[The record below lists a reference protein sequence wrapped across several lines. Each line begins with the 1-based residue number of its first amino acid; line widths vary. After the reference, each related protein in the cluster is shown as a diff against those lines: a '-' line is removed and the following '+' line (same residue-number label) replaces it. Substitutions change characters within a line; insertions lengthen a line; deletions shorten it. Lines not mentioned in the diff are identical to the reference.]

1 MSSLGIE
8 GLKVLKLG
16 ATLLCESS
24 VLSAGRLDLGL
35 GQNDLNIGL
44 LPGVSYQ
51 SLSCC
56 FRLIDQLDDL
66 SLNLRIRGVL
76 LTLNLSDQNVADL
89 FCLNNGYLLIGVR
102 CHPQLI
108 LLDLRSVNL

>member
-16 ATLLCESS
+16 ATLLCKSS
-24 VLSAGRLDLGL
+24 VLCAGRLNLGL
-35 GQNDLNIGL
+35 GQNDLNISL
-44 LPGVSYQ
+44 LLGVSYQ
-51 SLSCC
+51 SLRSC
-56 FRLIDQLDDL
+56 FGLIDQLDDL
-66 SLNLRIRGVL
+66 RLNLRIRGVL
-76 LTLNLSDQNVADL
+76 LTLNLSDQNVADF
-89 FCLNNGYLLIGVR
+89 FCLNDGDLLIGVS